1 MAGPTLPP
9 SLSRRRQPPTGD
21 EEATTQLKL
30 GDYTDVPCLSVSEAN
45 VILRR
50 LIDRREKPDDEGRKG
65 PPLPNTDV
73 FVKTRDYLE
82 QFARFRGETAVQQV
96 EQVSSRLVEGGGVGV
111 FERAQLGMYI
121 SLDGEGGG
129 ACANG
134 GVCVGTLCCDTVE
147 EARTL
152 VPSLEG
158 KVSDDDLQQVLDDI
172 SKLRDFS

>member
-1 MAGPTLPP
+1 
-9 SLSRRRQPPTGD
+9 
-21 EEATTQLKL
+21 
-30 GDYTDVPCLSVSEAN
+30 VPCLSVSEAN

-96 EQVSSRLVEGGGVGV
+96 EQVSSRLVAQGTISV
-111 FERAQLGMYI
+111 FERAQLGMHTHTP
-121 SLDGEGGG
+121 LVVMVQGWDQT
-129 ACANG
+129 CANG
-134 GVCVGTLCCDTVE
+134 GIYVGTLCCDTVE

>member
-30 GDYTDVPCLSVSEAN
+30 GEYTDVPCLSVSEAN

-50 LIDRREKPDDEGRKG
+50 LIDRREKADDEGRKG

-111 FERAQLGMYI
+111 FERAQLGRFYI
-121 SLDGEGGG
+121 L
-129 ACANG
+129 
-134 GVCVGTLCCDTVE
+134 TP
-147 EARTL
+147 R
-152 VPSLEG
+152 
-158 KVSDDDLQQVLDDI
+158 
-172 SKLRDFS
+172 

>member
-21 EEATTQLKL
+21 EEATAQLKL
-30 GDYTDVPCLSVSEAN
+30 GEYTDVPCLSVSEAN

-96 EQVSSRLVEGGGVGV
+96 EQVSSRLVAQGTISV
-111 FERAQLGMYI
+111 FERAQLGMQT
-121 SLDGEGGG
+121 
-129 ACANG
+129 
-134 GVCVGTLCCDTVE
+134 TLYE
-147 EARTL
+147 
-152 VPSLEG
+152 
-158 KVSDDDLQQVLDDI
+158 KVVVVRVLG
-172 SKLRDFS
+172 